1 MNQKLTTLIITLLV
15 CSTVFS
21 QKFKLNKVTVAEL
34 AEKVHQTDSS
44 AAAAYLFKSGK
55 AYFEL
60 TGGRFYLV
68 NEVSAKI
75 KIYKKEG
82 YEYANFQV
90 PFYTGGQSVRM
101 FFEDAATFN
110 LVEGKVERTKL
121 KSDGEFQEKINE
133 NYSMKKIALP
143 NVKEGSVV
151 EYKYTL
157 KSPYFS
163 YFPDWY
169 FQHEVPVNNVQYE
182 VTLPSLFK
190 YQVFLKGFAN
200 IIPSKEELIPGFDKR
215 YNESRITY
223 SGTDIKAIKDEAY
236 VSNIENYTSIM
247 QYELA
252 TTNFPDEGIQN
263 YATDWAAVTKN
274 IYESDSFG
282 AELDKKSYFEKDL
295 DVLLEGVTNRDER
308 IMAVFNFVKEQ
319 MNWNERYGYYTDLGV
334 KKAYKEKIGNV
345 ADINLMLVAMLRY
358 AKIKTNPVLVS
369 TRSNGIALF
378 PNRGAYNYVIA
389 GIELENN
396 QGILLDAT
404 SKNAMPNIIP
414 IRALNWQGR
423 MIRED
428 KTSKEIDLMPQTNS
442 KEAVNIMATIDANG
456 KVSGSVRDVHQDYK
470 GYVFRENYAS
480 MTKDTYL
487 EKVEKSY
494 PGLQIEDYD
503 VTNTKELTK
512 PVMEL
517 FTFTNDNITEL
528 IGNKMY
534 LSPMLFYATTLN
546 PFKQEK
552 REFPIDFSF
561 PFQEKYN
568 FSIVIPEGYE
578 IESLPKSIN
587 LAIENNVANFKYLI
601 ANAGNQIQLAVVM
614 EINYS
619 SVPANYYPDLK
630 AFFGQ
635 LVEKEKEKIVLKK
648 I

>member
-21 QKFKLNKVTVAEL
+21 QNFKLNKVTVEEL
-34 AEKVHQTDSS
+34 TEKVHPLDSS

-143 NVKEGSVV
+143 NVKEGSIV

-200 IIPSKEELIPGFDKR
+200 IIPSKEELIPGFDNR

-252 TTNFPDEGIQN
+252 TTDFPGDGVRT
-263 YATDWAAVTKN
+263 YSTDWKSVARS

-308 IMAVFNFVKEQ
+308 IMAVFKFVKER
-319 MNWNERYGYYTDLGV
+319 MNWNEIYGYYTDLGV
-334 KKAYKEKIGNV
+334 KKAYKEKVGNV

-487 EKVEKSY
+487 EKMEKRY
-494 PGLQIEDYD
+494 PGLQIEEYD
-503 VTNTKELTK
+503 VTNTKELSK
-512 PVMEL
+512 PVVEL
-517 FTFTNDNITEL
+517 FTFTNDNITEQ

-534 LSPMLFYATTLN
+534 ISPMLFYATTLN

-648 I
+648 K

>member
-21 QKFKLNKVTVAEL
+21 QNFKLNKVTVEEL
-34 AEKVHQTDSS
+34 TEKVHPLDSS
-44 AAAAYLFKSGK
+44 AAAAYLFKLGK

-263 YATDWAAVTKN
+263 YAPDWAAVTKN

-334 KKAYKEKIGNV
+334 KKA
-345 ADINLMLVAMLRY
+345 
-358 AKIKTNPVLVS
+358 
-369 TRSNGIALF
+369 
-378 PNRGAYNYVIA
+378 
-389 GIELENN
+389 
-396 QGILLDAT
+396 
-404 SKNAMPNIIP
+404 
-414 IRALNWQGR
+414 
-423 MIRED
+423 
-428 KTSKEIDLMPQTNS
+428 
-442 KEAVNIMATIDANG
+442 
-456 KVSGSVRDVHQDYK
+456 
-470 GYVFRENYAS
+470 
-480 MTKDTYL
+480 
-487 EKVEKSY
+487 
-494 PGLQIEDYD
+494 
-503 VTNTKELTK
+503 
-512 PVMEL
+512 
-517 FTFTNDNITEL
+517 
-528 IGNKMY
+528 
-534 LSPMLFYATTLN
+534 
-546 PFKQEK
+546 
-552 REFPIDFSF
+552 
-561 PFQEKYN
+561 
-568 FSIVIPEGYE
+568 
-578 IESLPKSIN
+578 
-587 LAIENNVANFKYLI
+587 
-601 ANAGNQIQLAVVM
+601 
-614 EINYS
+614 
-619 SVPANYYPDLK
+619 
-630 AFFGQ
+630 
-635 LVEKEKEKIVLKK
+635 
-648 I
+648 